1 MAFGARIED
10 GKWRLCYR
18 KGDTIT
24 FVQRRGHNFEMVFRS
39 QKKAKAC
46 ADQLNEK
53 YWKQFSEAKKKR
65 TSLDSTTE
73 DEMIDVILNH
83 MM

>member
-24 FVQRRGHNFEMVFRS
+24 FVNYYGHNFPMVFKS

-46 ADQLNEK
+46 ADLLNEK
-53 YWKQFSEAKKKR
+53 YWKLFSEAKKKR
-65 TSLDSTTE
+65 TSLDSTTVN
-73 DEMIDVILNH
+73 EMVEIIQSH
-83 MM
+83 MK